1 MVGIGRFFILHM
13 LIGGLRLRTRRQD
26 KGNDTGYMDMIVIRF
41 QNSEFF
47 CFPVG
52 RFAMYF
58 DSIKI

>member
-1 MVGIGRFFILHM
+1 M